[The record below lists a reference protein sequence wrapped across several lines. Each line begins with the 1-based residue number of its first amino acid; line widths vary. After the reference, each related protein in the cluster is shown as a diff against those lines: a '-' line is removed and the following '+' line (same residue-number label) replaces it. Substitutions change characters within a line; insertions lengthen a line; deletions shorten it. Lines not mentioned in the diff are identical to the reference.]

1 VTNLNSLLEQE
12 QEKLRALQIEKMEE
26 KQRLENELIKLDSK
40 LKEEQEKNR
49 SLQAQIDQ
57 EIGMKEEF
65 NKNA

>member
-1 VTNLNSLLEQE
+1 
-12 QEKLRALQIEKMEE
+12 MEE